1 MKIVRIVILSG
12 IAVVLAVS
20 GAFCADEIITAAVLD
35 LDAKEGVS
43 AGVVSTVTDYL
54 RTQLVKTNKFNIV
67 TRENM
72 ESILKEQQFQLSG
85 CTSQECIVQMGQL
98 LGVRNMFTGSIGKV
112 GSIYIINLK
121 LINVQSGKIDKADAE
136 EAYSEDQL
144 LLATRNLASKMA
156 GLQTT
161 PIASPQAAAA
171 PAPAYSYAQQPA
183 AAAPVYTP
191 YVPTSIL
198 EKSGIGTY
206 WSMWEVMG
214 EYPGYF
220 SMHNLIGYGV
230 PMVSL
235 TGSNWVPAISLKF
248 FNSGT
253 GSNDVRFDFA
263 FKTVTGGGWGTDMHS
278 LTLNIIP
285 ASFHLVPDMKSPV
298 QPYIDVSIDMWLGW
312 GEVTGWLYDYFD
324 IAEGIHA
331 KFGVEFFAGPVGMFF
346 EGGVGVQIM
355 ELTSWEDAWGDS
367 QELYNFFEYMY
378 FPINFGA
385 RVYF

>member
-112 GSIYIINLK
+112 GSTYIINLK

-171 PAPAYSYAQQPA
+171 PAPTYSYAQQP
-183 AAAPVYTP
+183 PP
-191 YVPTSIL
+191 PRLSIRRMCL
-198 EKSGIGTY
+198 RQHLRN
-206 WSMWEVMG
+206 
-214 EYPGYF
+214 PG
-220 SMHNLIGYGV
+220 
-230 PMVSL
+230 
-235 TGSNWVPAISLKF
+235 
-248 FNSGT
+248 
-253 GSNDVRFDFA
+253 
-263 FKTVTGGGWGTDMHS
+263 
-278 LTLNIIP
+278 
-285 ASFHLVPDMKSPV
+285 
-298 QPYIDVSIDMWLGW
+298 
-312 GEVTGWLYDYFD
+312 
-324 IAEGIHA
+324 
-331 KFGVEFFAGPVGMFF
+331 
-346 EGGVGVQIM
+346 
-355 ELTSWEDAWGDS
+355 
-367 QELYNFFEYMY
+367 
-378 FPINFGA
+378 
-385 RVYF
+385 